1 MTWRRRPLTKG
12 VRFRLTVFAV
22 GVVGVAMLAGLLA
35 MLLAARV
42 SLTGSI
48 KDATTSRADALAAFA
63 ATGTL
68 PTVLSTSSDVI
79 AEQVLDQGGAVI
91 AASIGMEGRPPM
103 TNVRAEPGARRAITD
118 AEVLP
123 DQLEAWLRRSVE
135 GPIYVEVVGVRG
147 PSGPVVVLAA
157 SVLDIEDSIATLLL
171 LLLVAYPLLLAMV
184 GGTVWWVTGRALA
197 PVESMRAEADL
208 ITHTDLHRRLPVPE
222 SEDEIRRLAETMN
235 EMLERLEASAE
246 EHYQFVADASHEL
259 KSPVAAIRTMV
270 EVAMANPGLVDFEV
284 LLDDLLHEDMR
295 LEMLVGD
302 LLTLARHDE
311 QGLSLHP
318 EEVDLDDLVR
328 SEAGMVMSL
337 SSAPVHTEAV
347 EPVRITADPDR
358 VRQLLRNLLDNSVRH
373 AARGV
378 WVATRR
384 DGDDAVV
391 LVSNDGEPI
400 PVAERERVFE
410 RFVRLDDARSRDDGG
425 TGLGLPVVQAIATA
439 HGGRVRVVDPL
450 HDGATFEVRLP
461 AVGAQSPAGSALS
474 E

>member
-1 MTWRRRPLTKG
+1 
-12 VRFRLTVFAV
+12 
-22 GVVGVAMLAGLLA
+22 
-35 MLLAARV
+35 
-42 SLTGSI
+42 
-48 KDATTSRADALAAFA
+48 
-63 ATGTL
+63 
-68 PTVLSTSSDVI
+68 
-79 AEQVLDQGGAVI
+79 
-91 AASIGMEGRPPM
+91 M